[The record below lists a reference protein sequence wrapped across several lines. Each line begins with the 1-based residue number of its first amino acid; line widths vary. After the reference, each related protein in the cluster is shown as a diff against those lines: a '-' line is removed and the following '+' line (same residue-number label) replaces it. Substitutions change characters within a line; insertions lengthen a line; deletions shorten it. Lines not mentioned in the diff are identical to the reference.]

1 MALIGIKALSENS
14 TETFGANGIIMGP
27 FQHGFMDLAQYSNR
41 GMIMNFLKL
50 AIKTYVSFFTTL
62 SKYQIPK
69 SLICVDC
76 HWSAY
81 VPNRPQW
88 TELLKQNLNGGYIV
102 KWNVLQ

>member
-27 FQHGFMDLAQYSNR
+27 FQHGFIDLAQYSNR

-69 SLICVDC
+69 SLICVGL
-76 HWSAY
+76 S
-81 VPNRPQW
+81 
-88 TELLKQNLNGGYIV
+88 LKCLCT
-102 KWNVLQ
+102 K